1 VSFHL
6 HRYLGLAAGKQT
18 KEAFWPKPCSRA
30 SKQHVNS
37 NPEHANISHYCT
49 IEPQMKPRIYQTRS
63 CCSCIGDRKL
73 KNGNCRF
80 SLAVGFISGGPFIIF
95 FFFLRI
101 PFIILLFFFRSNGC
115 HCRQCCICIII
126 TSGIFCFLRFHLHL
140 RPKRA
145 LFTLIVDVV
154 FTPTSPMA
162 PPHDNYSD
170 MPPPSAVISC
180 LVSSL

>member
-95 FFFLRI
+95 FFFENSVHHLIVLLSVKWLPLSTMLHLYHHHLRR
-101 PFIILLFFFRSNGC
+101 FLFFAIPS
-115 HCRQCCICIII
+115 
-126 TSGIFCFLRFHLHL
+126 
-140 RPKRA
+140 
-145 LFTLIVDVV
+145 
-154 FTPTSPMA
+154 SPPA
-162 PPHDNYSD
+162 
-170 MPPPSAVISC
+170 
-180 LVSSL
+180 

>member
-80 SLAVGFISGGPFIIF
+80 SLAVGFISDCPFIIF
-95 FFFLRI
+95 FFKNSVHHLIVLLSVKWLPVPLLTMLHLYHHHLRR
-101 PFIILLFFFRSNGC
+101 FLFFAIPS
-115 HCRQCCICIII
+115 
-126 TSGIFCFLRFHLHL
+126 
-140 RPKRA
+140 
-145 LFTLIVDVV
+145 
-154 FTPTSPMA
+154 SPPA
-162 PPHDNYSD
+162 
-170 MPPPSAVISC
+170 
-180 LVSSL
+180 